1 VTLELGPS
9 LRQRERLLAEALLPI
24 ALTQ

>member
-9 LRQRERLLAEALLPI
+9 LRQRERLLVEALLPI

>member
-1 VTLELGPS
+1 VTLELGAS
-9 LRQRERLLAEALLPI
+9 LRQREWLLAEALLPI